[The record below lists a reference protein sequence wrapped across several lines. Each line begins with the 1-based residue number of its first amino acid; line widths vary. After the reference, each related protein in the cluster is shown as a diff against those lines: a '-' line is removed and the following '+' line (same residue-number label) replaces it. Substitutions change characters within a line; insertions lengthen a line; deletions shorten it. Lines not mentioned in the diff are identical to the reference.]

1 MSAPTAADRRPPM
14 TLWRLERAR
23 LVRTHRWLL
32 LAGVYAS
39 LGVLGALGARYLNE
53 IIERFGGEV
62 TIVAPEPQPVDGLIQ
77 FVSNGA
83 QLGILAVVVVAA
95 GALSL
100 DAKPE
105 LSAFLRTK
113 VSSPVVLLLPAYVV
127 TLLGSAVALALG
139 TAVTWVLTESLIG
152 ALPAGPVLLGTLLGA
167 VFLAFALAVVAAVA
181 GFTRSQ
187 TATVLGAL
195 GALLLLPAFGVVDA
209 VAVWLPSRL
218 ATAVVALTE
227 GQPAGEFL
235 RATLVSLAATAALL
249 ALAAR
254 RLSRREL

>member
-1 MSAPTAADRRPPM
+1 MSATPTNGRRVPM

-32 LAGVYAS
+32 LVGVYAS

-53 IIERFGGEV
+53 IIERFGGEM

-83 QLGILAVVVVAA
+83 QLGLLAVVVVAA

-113 VSSPVVLLLPAYVV
+113 VSSPVVLLLPAYAI
-127 TLLGSAVALALG
+127 TLLGAALGLALG
-139 TAVTWVLTESLIG
+139 TGVTWLLTEALIG
-152 ALPAGPVLLGTLLGA
+152 PLPVGPVLLGTLLGG

-187 TATVLGAL
+187 AATVLGAL
-195 GALLLLPAFGVVDA
+195 GALLLLPAVGVVDA
-209 VAVWLPSRL
+209 IAVWLPSRL
-218 ATAVVALTE
+218 VTAVVALAE

-235 RATLVSLAATAALL
+235 GATLVSVAATAALL
-249 ALAAR
+249 GLAAR